1 MSKFNLKNLCLILLG
16 NTIYA
21 LGIVMFI
28 LPSKIITGGTTGLG
42 IAMDHYFGVPLHLF
56 VLVFNTAM
64 FIVGALFLGKTF
76 ALTTLVSSFYYPLI
90 LGILQ
95 KIPWLGDITT
105 DRMLSTVCG
114 GLMIGFAIGMVIRA
128 GASTGGMDIPPLVL
142 NKKFGLP
149 VSAMLYIFDFCI
161 LLCQAVFSDKEQIV
175 YGILLVAI
183 YTIVLDKILL
193 MGSVKTQVSIISDKA
208 EEVNHMIH
216 EKLDRGSTLMY
227 IQTGYLKKD
236 QQMILSVVSNREL
249 SRLTQIVRD
258 VDPNAFMIIG
268 HVNEVK
274 GHGFSSKKIYIN

>member
-1 MSKFNLKNLCLILLG
+1 MSKTNLKNLFLILLG

-28 LPSKIITGGTTGLG
+28 LPSEIITGGTTGLG

-56 VLVFNTAM
+56 VLIFNTIM
-64 FIVGALFLGKTF
+64 FVTGAVFLGKTF
-76 ALTTLVSSFYYPLI
+76 ALTTLISSFYYPFI
-90 LGILQ
+90 LGIMQ
-95 KIPWLGDITT
+95 KIPWISNVTT

-149 VSAMLYIFDFCI
+149 VSAMLYIFDFII
-161 LLCQAVFSDKEQIV
+161 LLCQAVFSNKEQIV

-183 YTIVLDKILL
+183 YTVVLDKILL
-193 MGSVKTQVSIISDKA
+193 MGSVKTQVSIVTEKA
-208 EEVNHMIH
+208 DEVNSMIH

-227 IQTGYLKKD
+227 IQTGYLKKE
-236 QQMILSVVSNREL
+236 QQMIMTIVSNREL
-249 SRLTQIVRD
+249 ARLNQIVRE

-274 GHGFSSKKIYIN
+274 GHGFSSRKIYIE